1 MLILTVLA
9 LLSSTAANIA
19 ITSNIALADIHQ
31 KLVQVKFCVSC
42 EAISHV
48 FSFQQQPQIST
59 GPAFASGSPA
69 TMVYADKKGSDSSSS
84 ANPSS
89 STTSTAKDP
98 HRNTSSSPASRTNI
112 NNPDATAD
120 TTVTKRNIG
129 TPAGSVQPT
138 TGATQQMTIKNW
150 PSLTQQQQQD
160 QRALVTPQNPRIIK
174 PYLVTLPLVGPIT
187 CKSTEPLENGDCI
200 PQSPTC
206 VPIYVSQNGTCRPQ
220 PSRFRH
226 FHLWHGTLCN

>member
-9 LLSSTAANIA
+9 LLSSTAANIT

-84 ANPSS
+84 
-89 STTSTAKDP
+89 TTSTAKDP

-120 TTVTKRNIG
+120 TTVT
-129 TPAGSVQPT
+129 
-138 TGATQQMTIKNW
+138 
-150 PSLTQQQQQD
+150 
-160 QRALVTPQNPRIIK
+160 
-174 PYLVTLPLVGPIT
+174 
-187 CKSTEPLENGDCI
+187 
-200 PQSPTC
+200 
-206 VPIYVSQNGTCRPQ
+206 
-220 PSRFRH
+220 
-226 FHLWHGTLCN
+226 